1 MTEQFPGAAEFAGQ
15 VAVVTGAANGIG
27 HAITQHL
34 AERGARVAGVDLGA
48 EVTQRMSELPGEGH
62 RGIVVDLT
70 EPGAAEKVAADVAAE
85 LGTPAILV
93 NSAGIGRMDEA
104 VSISPEIWHQT
115 LAVNLSASFFMAQ
128 AVGRLMVEAGYGRII
143 NIASQAAELGLK
155 GHAAYSASK
164 AGVLGFTRV
173 LAVEWAGAG
182 VTVNSVSP
190 TIVATALGQQVWAGE
205 AGEKAR
211 EEIPAGRFAEP
222 EEVAGLVGYLA
233 GRNAGM
239 MNGENVIMDG
249 ARSVI

>member
-1 MTEQFPGAAEFAGQ
+1 MTEQFHGTAEFAGQ
-15 VAVVTGAANGIG
+15 VAVVTGAASGIG
-27 HAITQHL
+27 YAIAQHL
-34 AERGARVAGVDLGA
+34 AERGARLAGVDVRA
-48 EVTQRMSELPGEGH
+48 EVSEHMDELPGEGH
-62 RGIVVDLT
+62 WGIIVDLT
-70 EPGAAEKVAADVAAE
+70 EPGAAERVATDIVAE
-85 LGTPAILV
+85 LGVPAILV
-93 NSAGIGRMDEA
+93 NSAGIGRMDQA
-104 VSISPEIWHQT
+104 VSLSPEIWHQT

-173 LAVEWAGAG
+173 LAVEWARSG
-182 VTVNSVSP
+182 VTVNAVSP
-190 TIVATALGQQVWAGE
+190 TIVATALGKRVWAGE

-233 GRNAGM
+233 GKRAGM
-239 MNGENVIMDG
+239 VNGENLVIDG